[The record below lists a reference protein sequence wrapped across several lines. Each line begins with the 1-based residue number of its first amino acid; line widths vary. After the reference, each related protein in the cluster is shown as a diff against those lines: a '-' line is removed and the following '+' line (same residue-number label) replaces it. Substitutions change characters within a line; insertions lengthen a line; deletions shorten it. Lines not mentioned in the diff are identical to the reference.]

1 MITHEL
7 QARSEKH
14 TYTVSAFSPPLPS
27 ALPPPPPP
35 LPLLLSHSLS
45 LCLSLSLFLVSF
57 CVLGTLNKYAKMSA
71 SMKPPHYTHHPEKSH
86 RDSNTKEH
94 QFFIS
99 AVSITKHMK
108 KDACKVILVIAT
120 IWLQFFEILWIRTT
134 QFSCSWILDKYCP
147 NQWVWVKFVIDG
159 HVMLVEIKS
168 KIQSL
173 ERHYSCIELEKA

>member
-1 MITHEL
+1 MNYKLGQKSI
-7 QARSEKH
+7 H
-14 TYTVSAFSPPLPS
+14 TQFLPFPRLS
-27 ALPPPPPP
+27 
-35 LPLLLSHSLS
+35 PLLFLLLLLLCLFFFLTLFLSV
-45 LCLSLSLFLVSF
+45 CLSLSLFLVSF

-159 HVMLVEIKS
+159 HVMLVEIKW